1 MKRAIKT
8 LNRGSVLNV
17 LKLEADIRSRN
28 TLPQPANNQLGH
40 LLRRSYRDHII
51 STSATIT
58 LGNHRLRAF
67 DIIRAEDVF
76 NRMTIFHLSGSEL
89 VLPGRLLWFL
99 LQRLSG

>member
-1 MKRAIKT
+1 M
-8 LNRGSVLNV
+8 
-17 LKLEADIRSRN
+17 
-28 TLPQPANNQLGH
+28 
-40 LLRRSYRDHII
+40 
-51 STSATIT
+51 IT
-58 LGNHRLRAF
+58 LGNHRLSAF